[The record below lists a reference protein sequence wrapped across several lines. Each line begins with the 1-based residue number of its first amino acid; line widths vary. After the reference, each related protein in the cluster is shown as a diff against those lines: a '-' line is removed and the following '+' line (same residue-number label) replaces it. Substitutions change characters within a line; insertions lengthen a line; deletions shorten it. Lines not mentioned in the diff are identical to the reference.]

1 MSKSKY
7 QPYAQYKPS
16 QSEWLDKVPE
26 KWEEKRLKF
35 LISQK
40 ITDGPHETPKFIS
53 EGVPFLSV
61 DGIQNDRLV
70 FENCRF
76 ISQENHTQYKL
87 KCFPR
92 KGDIL
97 LGKAASVGKV
107 AIVDV
112 DFEFNVWSPLA
123 LIRANK
129 KILSKY
135 IYYSFKANTLQDQVS
150 IRSTSN
156 TQHNLS
162 MDDIPELWLTFPS
175 VENQKVIIAFLDCET
190 AKIDQIIDKNNRLV
204 KLLQEQRQAI
214 ITRAVTKGLD
224 PHAHLKFSGI
234 DWLGDIPE
242 DWEVKRLKYVS
253 YPRVSNVDKKSEDD
267 IKVML
272 CNYIDV
278 YKNDFIDE
286 NIDFMEAT
294 AKINQIDNF
303 ELKHDDIL
311 ITKDSET
318 PDDIGISAYVKLKDT
333 VKIVCGYHLAIIT
346 PNKPSLIGRYL
357 FRLFHSKL
365 YRSQFEIS
373 CNGVTRFGL
382 NSYIIFNINVIL
394 PPLPEQKN
402 IADYIDDKTAK
413 IDEMTKKVELQNQK
427 LQEYRQ
433 ALISNAVTGKI
444 RV

>member
-1 MSKSKY
+1 MSKNKY
-7 QPYAQYKPS
+7 RPYPKYKPS
-16 QSEWLDKVPE
+16 GIDWL
-26 KWEEKRLKF
+26 
-35 LISQK
+35 
-40 ITDGPHETPKFIS
+40 G
-53 EGVPFLSV
+53 
-61 DGIQNDRLV
+61 
-70 FENCRF
+70 
-76 ISQENHTQYKL
+76 
-87 KCFPR
+87 
-92 KGDIL
+92 
-97 LGKAASVGKV
+97 
-107 AIVDV
+107 
-112 DFEFNVWSPLA
+112 
-123 LIRANK
+123 
-129 KILSKY
+129 
-135 IYYSFKANTLQDQVS
+135 
-150 IRSTSN
+150 
-156 TQHNLS
+156 
-162 MDDIPELWLTFPS
+162 DIPEWWELLKVKHLFKISEEASFEANPTILSLTQHGIKKRDISNNEGQIASSYSGYRKISIGDVVLNIMDLLSGFVDRSQYNGVISPAYATLKPTKKIETKYFNYFFQKHYFEKIFFPFGQGVS
-175 VENQKVIIAFLDCET
+175 VDHRWTLKDFTLLNFPIIKPTFEEQEKIAKFLDNKLE
-190 AKIDQIIDKNNRLV
+190 KIDQIIEKNNHLV
-204 KLLQEQRQAI
+204 ELLHEKRQAV

-224 PHAHLKFSGI
+224 PRARLKPSGI

-427 LQEYRQ
+427 LQEFRQ
-433 ALISNAVTGKI
+433 ALISSAVTGKI
-444 RV
+444 QV

>member
-242 DWEVKRLKYVS
+242 NWEVKRLNYLI
-253 YPRVSNVDKKSEDD
+253 SNIVDKATNSQKSDFIVALENIEGWTGNFLLPDD
-267 IKVML
+267 QKMPEGDLKRFSKGDVLFGKLRPYLAKVFLAEQNGL
-272 CNYIDV
+272 CVGEALVFRTKRKLLNKFLAYRILTKDFINYIDSSTQGA
-278 YKNDFIDE
+278 KMPRAEWEFIKTLFISYPSSE
-286 NIDFMEAT
+286 EQQ
-294 AKINQIDNF
+294 KII
-303 ELKHDDIL
+303 K
-311 ITKDSET
+311 
-318 PDDIGISAYVKLKDT
+318 
-333 VKIVCGYHLAIIT
+333 
-346 PNKPSLIGRYL
+346 
-357 FRLFHSKL
+357 
-365 YRSQFEIS
+365 
-373 CNGVTRFGL
+373 
-382 NSYIIFNINVIL
+382 
-394 PPLPEQKN
+394 
-402 IADYIDDKTAK
+402 YIDHKTAK
-413 IDEMTKKVELQNQK
+413 IDEIVKKVKTENQK

-444 RV
+444 QV